1 MPTEVGRW
9 YGILK
14 ENRHCTLCLKHI
26 ADEFQVFFQCEND
39 VISDFRN
46 KFIPSYY
53 CKNANVQTIGGVA
66 NCHIQ
71 LLTNVA
77 IVIKKICKLL

>member
-1 MPTEVGRW
+1 MGRW
-9 YGILK
+9 YGIPK
-14 ENRHCTLCLKHI
+14 QNRHCTLCLKNI
-26 ADEFQVFFQCEND
+26 GDYCVINCEND

-53 CKNANVQTIGGVA
+53 CKNPNVQKMGEMFS

-71 LLTNVA
+71 LMTNVV
-77 IVIKKICKLL
+77 IFIKKICKLL

>member
-1 MPTEVGRW
+1 MGRW
-9 YGILK
+9 YGIPK
-14 ENRHCTLCLKHI
+14 ENRHCTLCLKNI

-53 CKNANVQTIGGVA
+53 CKNANVQNKWEGGGDVFKLSYGIIDKCS
-66 NCHIQ
+66 NCY
-71 LLTNVA
+71 
-77 IVIKKICKLL
+77 